1 MTKREA
7 AEILRTRIC
16 VNYDGLNQKQADDL
30 DEAIDMGIEALRAFD
45 WIPCSERQPEEAGL
59 YQVTN
64 TKPGAR
70 RVDWN
75 IWMPE
80 CEWLYDTGVIAWMK
94 LPEPYEG

>member
-1 MTKREA
+1 MRLIDADELKRSLSVSS
-7 AEILRTRIC
+7 ILGTRET
-16 VNYDGLNQKQADDL
+16 LEQL
-30 DEAIDMGIEALRAFD
+30 IDSQPTVGE

-80 CEWLYDTGVIAWMK
+80 CEWLYDTGVIAWMN

>member
-30 DEAIDMGIEALRAFD
+30 DEAIDMGIEALRTFD
-45 WIPCSERQPEEAGL
+45 WIPCSERLPEAPGL
-59 YQVTN
+59 YLTINTN
-64 TKPGAR
+64 PGAR
-70 RVDWN
+70 LVGTDLRLGG
-75 IWMPE
+75 
-80 CEWLYDTGVIAWMK
+80 EWLNDEGVVAWMQ